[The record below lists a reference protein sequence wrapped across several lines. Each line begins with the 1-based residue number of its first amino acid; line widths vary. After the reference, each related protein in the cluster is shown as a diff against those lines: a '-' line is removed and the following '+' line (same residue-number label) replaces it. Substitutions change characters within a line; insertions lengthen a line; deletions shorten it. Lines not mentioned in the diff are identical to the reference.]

1 MEEKEKKDITISLEE
16 LSESKEAEYLG
27 EVCSADTGPPSSVI
41 TLKVKGRPD
50 DLRLGQPLIIET
62 EKLLYY
68 TLIMRLYYPSN
79 ELAER
84 LANSPFTGLLPP
96 PQIEGVRGKE
106 FYGLADLGC
115 LRILPN
121 KSIEELKYQE
131 LMRQFDTI
139 PPIFSIGRDA
149 SEEEFQLIYKTTEY
163 SDPIGKLRGFD
174 YDVPVD
180 FKLLVEK
187 PYGLFGRTGIG
198 KSILNKILCLY
209 ILKHNVSQLLL
220 FDMQG
225 EYGLISRSD
234 KTKGLA
240 YYFQEKIQIYFLGEI
255 DKKNKV
261 IDGSEQMIIYKD
273 NILSGDIIASAQ
285 NLNEPS
291 INTLILIENLLND
304 KILHYDNIIDAI
316 TNIKAVEVQTHHI
329 NNLSLGALRNRIIPF
344 ERYTFLKKRGDN
356 KREDSIE
363 HMFKKLLEGKSIVI
377 DFGKYGT
384 NTHLYLFVA
393 NMITRRL
400 YRMYSQREDETL
412 PPLVV
417 IVEEA
422 HKFLKPQIIRHTIFD
437 NIARETRK
445 FQLTL
450 AFVDQRPSQI
460 DEEVYS
466 QIANTFVMHMNDD
479 KDIRRVIQT
488 LPDSKKWGGIISG
501 LQKQQCFVRGDA
513 VAVGSVIN
521 VLNYK
526 DEKLLK
532 KALGI
537 KNPLSETLKTIEDS
551 DLTSLGSNR

>member
-16 LSESKEAEYLG
+16 LSESKPVECLG
-27 EVCSADTGPPSSVI
+27 EVCCADTGPPSSVI
-41 TLKVKGRPD
+41 TLKIRGRPD

-115 LRILPN
+115 LRILPS
-121 KSIEELKYQE
+121 KSIEELEYQE

-149 SEEEFQLIYKTTEY
+149 SEEEFQIIYKTTEY
-163 SDPIGKLRGFD
+163 SDPIGKLRGFN
-174 YDVPVD
+174 YDVPID

-240 YYFQEKIQIYFLGEI
+240 YYFQERIQIYFLGEI

-261 IDGSEQMIIYKD
+261 IDGSEQLIIYKD

-304 KILHYDNIIDAI
+304 KILHYDNLIDAI
-316 TNIKAVEVQTHHI
+316 NNIKTAEVQEHRL

-344 ERYTFLKKRGDN
+344 ERYNFLKKRGDS

-422 HKFLKPQIIRHTIFD
+422 HKFLKSQIIRHTIFD
-437 NIARETRK
+437 SIARETRK

-479 KDIRRVIQT
+479 KDIKRVIQT

-501 LQKQQCFVRGDA
+501 LQKRQCFARGDA
-513 VAVGSVIN
+513 LAVASVVD

-526 DEKLLK
+526 DEKLMK
-532 KALGI
+532 KLLGI
-537 KNPLSETLKTIEDS
+537 KKPLSETLKTIEDS
-551 DLTSLGSNR
+551 DLTSLGNNR